1 MDHRWLIIPRH
12 YFEIRKIDTR
22 FFLREEE
29 KEEVQKQ
36 KKKQNKKNMET
47 TRQEQIKSELESEKQ
62 SLTKSDRE
70 LLKAYFGY
78 LGLKDGRKQTKSKS
92 DACLFVKKC
101 LFPDEDEGINEEAL
115 FPTEELVKYAKN
127 FPSIFP
133 NDKKHIEE
141 FLANDGLG
149 LTDREQCAIIR
160 TYQARFKKKKRDRR
174 TGPNGGTNGPT
185 DGRTHPLIES
195 LVRD

>member
-1 MDHRWLIIPRH
+1 
-12 YFEIRKIDTR
+12 
-22 FFLREEE
+22 
-29 KEEVQKQ
+29 
-36 KKKQNKKNMET
+36 MET
-47 TRQEQIKSELESEKQ
+47 TRQEEIKSELESEKQ

-78 LGLKDGRKQTKSKS
+78 LGLKGGRNQTKSKS

-101 LFPDEDEGINEEAL
+101 LFPDDEEGINEA
-115 FPTEELVKYAKN
+115 FPTEELVRYAKN

-141 FLANDGLG
+141 FLTNEGLE

-160 TYQARFKKKKRDRR
+160 TYQARRDKNKPIINEEMMKKEKV
-174 TGPNGGTNGPT
+174 
-185 DGRTHPLIES
+185 S
-195 LVRD
+195 

>member
-1 MDHRWLIIPRH
+1 MQCYFLEKKKEEEEEEERLEKADGDEEKTHRWLIIPRH

-101 LFPDEDEGINEEAL
+101 LFPDEDEGINEEA

-160 TYQARFKKKKRDRR
+160 TYQARLKKKKA
-174 TGPNGGTNGPT
+174 
-185 DGRTHPLIES
+185 
-195 LVRD
+195 

>member
-1 MDHRWLIIPRH
+1 
-12 YFEIRKIDTR
+12 
-22 FFLREEE
+22 
-29 KEEVQKQ
+29 
-36 KKKQNKKNMET
+36 MET

-160 TYQARFKKKKRDRR
+160 TYQARFKKKSVTDGRGQ
-174 TGPNGGTNGPT
+174 TGGPT
-185 DGRTHPLIES
+185 DQRTDGHTL
-195 LVRD
+195 L